1 MIESSACNS
10 IALKYNVPYCEIGKV
25 IMSIENHTEDI
36 DIKSIRL
43 RLKVNQNEFSDALGL
58 SLETIK
64 SWEQGRRN
72 PTGLANKVLKLID
85 KDLELYY
92 RFKFKSGNNR

>member
-1 MIESSACNS
+1 MDA
-10 IALKYNVPYCEIGKV
+10 APQ
-25 IMSIENHTEDI
+25 IENV
-36 DIKSIRL
+36 DIKAIRL
-43 RLKVNQNEFSDALGL
+43 RLKVNQHEFADALGL

-72 PTGLANKVLKLID
+72 PTGLAQKALKLIE

-92 RFKFKSGNNR
+92 RFKFN